1 MLPVTHYVRTMN
13 YGKYVEVEVEVELT
27 MKLSIRL
34 REHRSSPSSL
44 DLSPTKSPTHEI
56 EPS

>member
-1 MLPVTHYVRTMN
+1 
-13 YGKYVEVEVEVELT
+13 
-27 MKLSIRL
+27 MKLSIRF
-34 REHRSSPSSL
+34 RDAHISEAKGIRSSPSSSL